1 MLEIRFILWTPN
13 FPGSDSLMF
22 RRLLLLLMITLTGF
36 AAETTV
42 LAQRPDSDDRTEAD
56 AKEAEENS
64 TASLEVDPAVLKL
77 EQSRINAI
85 ETASR
90 ATVCVFGPKSQ
101 GGGSGVVISPDGFAL
116 SNYHV
121 VEGCGAFMKCSMN
134 DGVLYDAVIVG
145 IDPVGDVALI
155 KLLGRDD
162 FPSAVM
168 ANSDDVRAG
177 DWCFAVGNPFLLATD
192 YQPSV
197 SWGIVSGVQ
206 RYQYPSGTLLEYAD
220 CIQTDAAINPGNSGG
235 ALFNG
240 AGELIGINGRGGF
253 EKRGRVNVGVGYAIS
268 INQIKYFLDCLKS
281 GRLIDHA
288 TLGATV
294 SEDDQGDV
302 RVSNII
308 ESSDAYRRGLRYD
321 DQILA
326 FGGREISTVN
336 QFKNVLGIYP
346 KGYRVPITFRREDE
360 ERTALVRLTGV
371 HATEQLVEMIEGVVE
386 QEKKSPDEDE
396 DELPKLPT
404 PPAEPPDDEA
414 EELSPE
420 EFRHMYVERRGFTNF
435 YFNRLYR
442 DQIWETNQRKWGDFT
457 TQTPRWRI
465 TGTNRSGETVTI
477 LLSDDQS
484 GIQIGDNPVVLDPD
498 SDLSSQ
504 LVPEGTG
511 GLLVALHLWRK
522 MLLLGPSQFGDV
534 VYFGSVP
541 LNLDRDPK
549 QVLVATRGVIESHL
563 FFDRRSARLDA
574 LEMYPDIGT
583 DPCRL
588 MFQDYQQDEDLSVP
602 GTIAFS
608 YGDSSSDEIS
618 VTKFEF
624 LKEKK

>member
-1 MLEIRFILWTPN
+1 
-13 FPGSDSLMF
+13 
-22 RRLLLLLMITLTGF
+22 MITLTGF

>member
-1 MLEIRFILWTPN
+1 
-13 FPGSDSLMF
+13 
-22 RRLLLLLMITLTGF
+22 MITLTGF

-396 DELPKLPT
+396 DELPKPPT

>member
-1 MLEIRFILWTPN
+1 
-13 FPGSDSLMF
+13 
-22 RRLLLLLMITLTGF
+22 MITLTGF

-549 QVLVATRGVIESHL
+549 QVLIATRGVIESHL